1 MSHSSAKAF
10 IERIVTEDEFRQHL
24 VGELSK
30 KRRELVKEAGFDF
43 TEEELDQAKADL
55 PPGALGHV
63 ASWFCYT
70 NDFKSSGGRGQCCG
84 GGVWH

>member
-1 MSHSSAKAF
+1 MSNSSAKAF

-24 VGELSK
+24 VSELAK

-43 TEEELDQAKADL
+43 TEDELDEAKSDL
-55 PPGALGHV
+55 PPGALGHI
-63 ASWFCYT
+63 AGWFCYT
-70 NDFKSSGGRGQCCG
+70 TGAQSTGGRGQCCG